1 MQPPANSNT
10 ITIMTYNIL
19 VGGKDGRMPAI
30 EAVIREC
37 DPDVVGVQE
46 ANDIAACYALADR
59 LGMECVT
66 GYAAGGYHVGL
77 LSRWPIRSWANY
89 SRPWF
94 QKTLIEAVI
103 DIPGEPVPWHVFV
116 GHGTAEFAQAYKAE
130 RRRARET
137 RTFIE
142 CMALARAQEHPHVL
156 LGDFNALAPG
166 ERLNVAELIARVT
179 ELDDLR
185 KQVGPIHG
193 QPHLK
198 FIIPPPLHP
207 LIPLIRRIPE
217 VPWLAEVVT
226 RAANLLIPR
235 WSAAT
240 LLRAGYVD
248 CLRSGSSGYAPRD
261 IPPTCPLPRPSGRI
275 DYIWAD
281 PAVAAP
287 RLTGSVVVTG
297 DPACPVDQ
305 ASDHRPVLAT
315 FARVAPSQPSRT
327 PDIVRIAEQIAQTA
341 ADSSLSG
348 TSA

>member
-1 MQPPANSNT
+1 MQPPASANG

-19 VGGKDGRMPAI
+19 VGGNDGRMPAI

-37 DPDVVGVQE
+37 DPDIVGVQE
-46 ANDIAACYALADR
+46 ANDIAACHALADR
-59 LGMECVT
+59 LGMACVT
-66 GYAAGGYHVGL
+66 GYAAGGYHVAL
-77 LSRWPIRSWANY
+77 LSRWPIRSWTNY

-103 DIPGEPVPWHVFV
+103 DIPGEPLPWHVFV
-116 GHGTAEFAQAYKAE
+116 GHATAAFGQAYAAE

-142 CMALARAQEHPHVL
+142 CMALARAQGHPHVL
-156 LGDFNALAPG
+156 LGDFNALAPR
-166 ERLNVAELIARVT
+166 ERLDVAELIARVT

-185 KQVGPIHG
+185 QQIGPIEG
-193 QPHLK
+193 QPHLR
-198 FIIPPPLHP
+198 FIVPPPLHP

-217 VPWLAEVVT
+217 VPWLAEAVT

-235 WSAAT
+235 WSIAT

-248 CLRSGSSGYAPRD
+248 CLRVDHAPRD
-261 IPPTCPLPRPSGRI
+261 IPPTCPLPRPAGRI

-281 PAVAAP
+281 PAVAAQ
-287 RLTGSVVVTG
+287 RLTGSAVVTS
-297 DPACPVDQ
+297 DATCPVDQ

-315 FARVAPSQPSRT
+315 FARVAPAAQPAT

-341 ADSSLSG
+341 ADESLSG